1 MLLQQIG
8 ERFLGKLVER
18 PLCCPRQGFEGVP
31 RLRGEV
37 DASRH
42 TKAIPRLC
50 EDAESTGSSQ
60 NDAAG

>member
-1 MLLQQIG
+1 
-8 ERFLGKLVER
+8 
-18 PLCCPRQGFEGVP
+18 
-31 RLRGEV
+31 LRGKV

-42 TKAIPRLC
+42 ANIIPRLC